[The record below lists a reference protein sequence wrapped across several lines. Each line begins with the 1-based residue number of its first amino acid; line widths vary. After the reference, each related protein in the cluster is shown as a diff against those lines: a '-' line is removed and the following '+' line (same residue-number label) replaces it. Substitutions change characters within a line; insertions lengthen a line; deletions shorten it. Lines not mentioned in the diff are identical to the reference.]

1 MSHSS
6 SATSIQRKAGRGLK
20 LKSAHKVH
28 EEHTSQKC
36 YDRYK
41 SKACL
46 LAPIHYSAASWK
58 GLRGIQKS
66 LLSEKHDMC
75 WKGTFFN
82 SSVCLSSFTDVL
94 NRRCM
99 SLFIIYFFTYF
110 LQKYPVITQ
119 INIVRGNSGHR
130 PQFENCRAGLDWSN
144 TIILHQCHIVCIFK
158 ATSLEFLEMIWP
170 DDLMNWSVYQH
181 EMLAWAR
188 HQART
193 FCSFSPREQKLDFQ
207 HGNFI
212 GQSGGKGCNCCSILS
227 TLFSKW
233 TNSSCWMFNVCY
245 IITNS
250 TPETLLMHKTAA
262 PLLH

>member
-66 LLSEKHDMC
+66 LLSEKHDIC

-82 SSVCLSSFTDVL
+82 SSVCLSSFIDVL

-119 INIVRGNSGHR
+119 INIVQGNSGHR
-130 PQFENCRAGLDWSN
+130 PQFENCRAGLDWSD

-158 ATSLEFLEMIWP
+158 ATSPEFLEMNWP
-170 DDLMNWSVYQH
+170 DELMNWSVLSTWNVGLSKAPSPH
-181 EMLAWAR
+181 LL
-188 HQART
+188 
-193 FCSFSPREQKLDFQ
+193 FFFPRENKSLTFNTAISSDTAEERAAIVVVSSL
-207 HGNFI
+207 HSLANGLTLPA
-212 GQSGGKGCNCCSILS
+212 GCLMSVISSPTALQRLS
-227 TLFSKW
+227 
-233 TNSSCWMFNVCY
+233 
-245 IITNS
+245 
-250 TPETLLMHKTAA
+250 
-262 PLLH
+262 